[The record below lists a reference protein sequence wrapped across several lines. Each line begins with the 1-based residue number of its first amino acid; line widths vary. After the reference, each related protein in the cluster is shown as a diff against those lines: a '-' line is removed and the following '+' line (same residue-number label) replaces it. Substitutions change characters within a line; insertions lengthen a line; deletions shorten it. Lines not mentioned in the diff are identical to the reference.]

1 MTSLKSALTFYRVT
15 SITTGIFLLLVVFE
29 MVLKYAFNLLIWSGG
44 DVGVLGLVP
53 APADDTG
60 LPMEGVDISKL
71 LLQIHGILY
80 VVYLLADFQVW
91 RLAKLKFVDFLIIA
105 SGGVIPLTSFFIER
119 KYHKQLEATLKAG
132 A

>member
-1 MTSLKSALTFYRVT
+1 MASLKSALSFYRVT

-44 DVGVLGLVP
+44 DVGLLGLVP
-53 APADDTG
+53 SPADDTG
-60 LPMEGVDISKL
+60 LPMEGVDISRL
-71 LLQIHGILY
+71 LLQVHGILY

-91 RLAKLKFVDFLIIA
+91 RLGKLKFMDFLIIA

-119 KYHKQLEATLKAG
+119 SYHKKLELQLKAG